1 MGLGLCMLGGN
12 LIHRKDYF
20 SVFNKFVP
28 QMIFLICTIGY
39 MDFLIFYKWL
49 TPFDPNTAPSIIN
62 TMIAMALQFGKV
74 DGLPMYD

>member
-1 MGLGLCMLGGN
+1 M
-12 LIHRKDYF
+12 
-20 SVFNKFVP
+20 VFLV
-28 QMIFLICTIGY
+28 CTIGY

-49 TPFDPNTAPSIIN
+49 TPFTPNTAPSIIN